1 MYEILTTQGVGAPHP
16 QIVQG
21 STLLLVSRS
30 GEAVA
35 ALALVYHYIQLS
47 LIEGTTYSFT
57 AVVLIP
63 YWASELPREPERAQ
77 IAKFYPQDF

>member
-1 MYEILTTQGVGAPHP
+1 MYAILTTQGVGAPQP

-21 STLLLVSRS
+21 STLLLVSGS
-30 GEAVA
+30 GKEVDV
-35 ALALVYHYIQLS
+35 LALVYHYIQLS

-57 AVVLIP
+57 TVVLKA

-77 IAKFYPQDF
+77 IAEFYPQDF

>member
-30 GEAVA
+30 GEEVDV
-35 ALALVYHYIQLS
+35 LALVHHYTQLS
-47 LIEGTTYSFT
+47 LTEGTTYSFT
-57 AVVLIP
+57 AVVLKP
-63 YWASELPREPERAQ
+63 YWASELPGEPERAQ
-77 IAKFYPQDF
+77 TAEFYPQDF